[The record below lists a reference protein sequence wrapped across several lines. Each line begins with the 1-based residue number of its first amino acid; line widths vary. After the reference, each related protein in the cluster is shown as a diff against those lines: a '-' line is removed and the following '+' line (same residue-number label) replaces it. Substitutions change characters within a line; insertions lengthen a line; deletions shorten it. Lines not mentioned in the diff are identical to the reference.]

1 MTNMANL
8 QRVCSDSRLK
18 NRIHSP
24 FRIQI
29 RNVGTM
35 SPNTVE
41 KIHTVFTLAAFS
53 VGVSGI
59 ILQLRLCIQPHRWY
73 EGALTSHEGLG
84 LLNKMKIMSF
94 TPQALKSACSSD
106 MD

>member
-24 FRIQI
+24 FRIRI

-53 VGVSGI
+53 VGVAGI
-59 ILQLRLCIQPHRWY
+59 ILIAGMKEHWIRI
-73 EGALTSHEGLG
+73 G
-84 LLNKMKIMSF
+84 LLLVVLENPDWIWKI
-94 TPQALKSACSSD
+94 
-106 MD
+106 